1 MSTPRSLDGL
11 VALALAACMASALA
25 APEPSAT
32 ERERIAKD
40 RLAVERDAQRA
51 QQVCSGQFAVTD
63 CVNRAKAE
71 RRERLRPLE
80 QEQALLDEALRKQ
93 RATERLAQIQQRQ
106 AAQRDAPPQVNL
118 RARRPAA
125 EPGASASAN
134 ASAPAPAPTRLARP
148 EASRPSGAAADADA
162 QLRAAAAAQRAEQA
176 RAHRAAVQEKNR
188 RRAAQREPAKPLPLP
203 PALAASR

>member
-11 VALALAACMASALA
+11 FALALAACMASALA
-25 APEPSAT
+25 APEPSAAQ
-32 ERERIAKD
+32 RERIAKD

-51 QQVCSGQFAVTD
+51 QQVCAGQFAVTD

-125 EPGASASAN
+125 EPGASASA
-134 ASAPAPAPTRLARP
+134 SAPAPTRLARP
-148 EASRPSGAAADADA
+148 DVSRPSGAAADADA